1 MFDKKWNNRNK
12 LWENVST
19 FNLDYSHWMDK
30 PFVQEVDANEVEK
43 KVKGYLI
50 ACNDVKTT
58 FPKGTKDEVLDTL
71 SLWVRE
77 VNGMMDLILALGN
90 KSLKPKHWKAI
101 FELVDKEDTSL
112 QNCTLKEFKDMG
124 MQEHREE
131 IEEISSI
138 ATGES

>member
-1 MFDKKWNNRNK
+1 MG
-12 LWENVST
+12 
-19 FNLDYSHWMDK
+19 K
-30 PFVQEVDANEVEK
+30 PFVQEVDASEVEK
-43 KVKGYLI
+43 KVKNYLI
-50 ACNDVKTT
+50 AINDVKTT

-71 SLWVRE
+71 GLRVRE

-90 KSLKPKHWKAI
+90 KSLKPKHWKSI
-101 FELVDKEDTSL
+101 FELVDKEDSSL

-124 MQEHREE
+124 MQEHKEE